1 MSISTATL
9 QEFSILPEEY
19 KTLTQDEAAA
29 RVLKVKE
36 REGGNLLLLA
46 HHYQRMEIVDV
57 SDFRGDSLQ
66 LAKEAE
72 RTKDASHIIFC
83 GVKFMAESAA
93 ILAGDHQIV
102 QHPNLNA
109 GCPLVDMAQEE
120 EVEEAWEIIGSE
132 VGQENV
138 MPVAYINCHGTEKA
152 FCGRNGG
159 VICTSTNAERVF
171 KWSYAR
177 RAKMLFLPDEHLARN
192 MANRFGI
199 PKDEQVLWDPDK
211 EHGGAT
217 KEQLQKAK
225 LIVWKGFCHVHAR
238 FTPEDVTAAREK
250 LPDAK
255 IIVHPECR
263 EEVTRLADMVGSTN
277 QMVKFVEDAAPGTK
291 IFIGTEISL
300 IQRLARD
307 NPDKVVMDLGRSLC
321 GNMFRINLNYLAWTV
336 ENLGKVNVIR
346 VPESIRKEAVLALN
360 RMLFEVG

>member
-9 QEFSILPEEY
+9 QEFSILPDEY
-19 KTLTQDEAAA
+19 KNLSQDEAAA

-36 REGGNLLLLA
+36 REGSNLLLLA

-57 SDFRGDSLQ
+57 SDYRGDSLQ

-72 RTKDASHIIFC
+72 KRKDAKYILFC

-93 ILAGDHQIV
+93 ILAGENQIV

-120 EVEEAWEIIGSE
+120 EVDEAWEIIGDE
-132 VGQENV
+132 AGHENV

-171 KWSYAR
+171 KWSYER
-177 RAKMLFLPDEHLARN
+177 RKKMLFLPDEHLARN
-192 MANRFGI
+192 MAKRFGI
-199 PKDEQVLWDPDK
+199 SKEEQALWDPDK
-211 EHGGAT
+211 EHGGVT
-217 KEQLQKAK
+217 KEQIQKAK

-238 FTPEDVTAAREK
+238 FTPEDVRAAREK
-250 LPDAK
+250 YPDAK

-263 EEVTRLADMVGSTN
+263 EEVTQLADMVGSTN
-277 QMVKFVEDAAPGTK
+277 QMVKFVETAAPGTK
-291 IFIGTEISL
+291 IGIGTEISL

-307 NPDKVVMDLGRSLC
+307 NPDKFVFDLGRSLC
-321 GNMFRINLNYLAWTV
+321 GNMFRINLNYLAWTM

-346 VPESIRKEAVLALN
+346 VPENIKKEAILALE
-360 RMLFEVG
+360 RMLQIG